1 MGGDQGQGQ
10 QNQITQQ
17 QLGVEQQYLGMA
29 QNQLTQ
35 EQTLTA
41 PQKTYNTGVIN
52 AAESGNYSNLISAA
66 GPATGT
72 IAQTEKQA
80 QEQIMNSV
88 PAGPGR
94 DYALAASKQGEAT
107 QMSTTLNQLFQN
119 ALQSNTNIGLASAG
133 IGLQETGAG
142 LNSANIA
149 SQSNQAVMSANEQ
162 AKSSTMSMIGQL
174 AGAGGAAVSGG
185 FAKGGAFA

>member
-80 QEQIMNSV
+80 QEQIMSSV

-107 QMSTTLNQLFQN
+107 QMSPRSTSF
-119 ALQSNTNIGLASAG
+119 SKMRFSPIPISGWHRRASAFR
-133 IGLQETGAG
+133 
-142 LNSANIA
+142 
-149 SQSNQAVMSANEQ
+149 
-162 AKSSTMSMIGQL
+162 KL
-174 AGAGGAAVSGG
+174 ALG
-185 FAKGGAFA
+185 

>member
-1 MGGDQGQGQ
+1 
-10 QNQITQQ
+10 
-17 QLGVEQQYLGMA
+17 MA

-35 EQTLTA
+35 EQQLTQ
-41 PQKTYNTGVIN
+41 PQKTFNTGVID
-52 AAESGNYSNLISAA
+52 AAKSGNYSNLISAA

-72 IAQTEKQA
+72 IAQTDKQA
-80 QEQIMNSV
+80 QEQIYNNV

-162 AKSSTMSMIGQL
+162 AKSSTMSMIGQF
-174 AGAGGAAVSGG
+174 AGAAGAAASGG
-185 FAKGGAFA
+185 